1 MIKRILSAVILF
13 ASVAAFGQGA
23 CSPDKLVLLDTGR
36 PANGATIRICP
47 AGGTFP
53 GCGSSLFTDPTLAT
67 PLPGSPVVTS
77 DTHGNWGFCAA
88 AGQLYDFQV
97 SCTGCTT
104 FTVKNFPLTPASPIV
119 AASLTS
125 STANPANVGTI
136 KLASIDCAD
145 WRNNA
150 NTGNIQLCKT
160 TSDQLDATAFP
171 GVLVQALISSAAN
184 PAQSGLVRVPNNV
197 AAATARDSGNTTDIP
212 LIKVGTD
219 NLVHILGTGDVSVPA
234 ATDTVALLNAT
245 QSLPN
250 KTLPSP
256 TSTGTDSGTENLL
269 NKNLGGTGSSTPN
282 TPFNRLSA
290 TRGTTLTTGKVG
302 TLTGW
307 GTTATVSAVFGS
319 DSFGIVAISSSGT
332 GQAANPTF
340 TITFSDGTWGTN
352 GPMAVVCRADA
363 NAPSA
368 AAFFNSS
375 TPTTLVLGL
384 QGTPAAGNTYSFIY
398 FAVGR

>member
-88 AGQLYDFQV
+88 AGQLYDYQV

-104 FTVKNFPLTPASPIV
+104 FTVKNFPLTPASPIA

-125 STANPANVGTI
+125 STANPANVGVI

-160 TSDQLDATAFP
+160 SSDQLDATAFP

-197 AAATARDSGNTTDIP
+197 AGITARNSANTGDFDV
-212 LIKVGTD
+212 IKLGTD
-219 NLVHILGTGDVSVPA
+219 NLTHLTGGGGDVVVPA
-234 ATDTVALLNAT
+234 ASDTVALLNAT

-256 TSTGTDSGTENLL
+256 TSTGTDSGTEVIA
-269 NKNLGGTGSSTPN
+269 NKTAQHPTITTGIAQGSGLKHQRVAGCT
-282 TPFNRLSA
+282 TAA
-290 TRGTTLTTGKVG
+290 TVNAVCGPVTLTWTSAFADTSYTLNCFATGTVNTGFITISTKAAGSV
-302 TLTGW
+302 TL
-307 GTTATVSAVFGS
+307 
-319 DSFGIVAISSSGT
+319 FGIS
-332 GQAANPTF
+332 
-340 TITFSDGTWGTN
+340 
-352 GPMAVVCRADA
+352 
-363 NAPSA
+363 SA
-368 AAFFNSS
+368 ATAW
-375 TPTTLVLGL
+375 TVG
-384 QGTPAAGNTYSFIY
+384 SFECI
-398 FAVGR
+398 AIHD